1 MTEKEAREFIQ
12 RIMEWLD
19 DCPISEDDIDKY
31 ILEKAKE
38 AGLIEPED
46 EGEWIEYCDGWKM
59 RFKDGE

>member
-1 MTEKEAREFIQ
+1 MTEKELRDFMKWLEE
-12 RIMEWLD
+12 RCYMEYS
-19 DCPISEDDIDKY
+19 SEDI
-31 ILEKAKE
+31 IEAAKE